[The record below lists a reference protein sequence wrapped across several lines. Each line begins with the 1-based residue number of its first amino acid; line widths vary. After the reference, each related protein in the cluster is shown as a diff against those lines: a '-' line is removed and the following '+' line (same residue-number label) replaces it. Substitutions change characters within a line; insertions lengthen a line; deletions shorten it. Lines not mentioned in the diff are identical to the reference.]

1 MKRLKM
7 LAIAGLSLLAMS
19 ACTVDKNQAAKDPVD
34 AAKNLTVAVRENDF
48 DRLSHIM
55 VPPDLYAK
63 MEAHWKEEQAKKPA
77 PTPEESKQFA
87 DQVAK
92 FTAPD
97 AEEKL
102 FADLQ
107 PKLAQYG
114 PQIPAGIA
122 MMSGPM
128 AGSID
133 QNPKLSASEKSQAK
147 AVLTAVVQWA
157 QTAHLEDQEKAKQ
170 AIKVFVGTARDLHL
184 TTLEEAQKMSFQ
196 EAMKK
201 AGIVSGGMRKMLAV
215 YGFDTDKMLDSVKV
229 EKKSESGDNAVVTV
243 TYMILNAPITVDM
256 EMVKRDGRWYSADLI
271 KNIESS
277 LNNTPAAPPVA
288 EPTAP
293 PAMPGPENGA
303 PAGSDMPAS
312 SGDAPT
318 EEAAPAAP
326 AGDASTASG

>member
-1 MKRLKM
+1 M
-7 LAIAGLSLLAMS
+7 LVCGR
-19 ACTVDKNQAAKDPVD
+19 VDDD
-34 AAKNLTVAVRENDF
+34 T
-48 DRLSHIM
+48 
-55 VPPDLYAK
+55 
-63 MEAHWKEEQAKKPA
+63 
-77 PTPEESKQFA
+77 
-87 DQVAK
+87 
-92 FTAPD
+92 
-97 AEEKL
+97 
-102 FADLQ
+102 
-107 PKLAQYG
+107 
-114 PQIPAGIA
+114 
-122 MMSGPM
+122 
-128 AGSID
+128 
-133 QNPKLSASEKSQAK
+133 
-147 AVLTAVVQWA
+147 
-157 QTAHLEDQEKAKQ
+157 
-170 AIKVFVGTARDLHL
+170 
-184 TTLEEAQKMSFQ
+184 
-196 EAMKK
+196 